1 MAIKKEETTEET
13 VETVETVVEIPIVK
27 KVVDDSQGIEI
38 NDPMDIRPTELP
50 LVVKLPADA
59 SKAQIE
65 FAKTLNGY
73 AYKNPQKWNEK
84 KNDRH
89 LPNGS
94 VVKGLITKL
103 KELKNAPDP
112 VEGNIKINKSAI

>member
-1 MAIKKEETTEET
+1 MALKKET
-13 VETVETVVEIPIVK
+13 VEEEIIDTPVA
-27 KVVDDSQGIEI
+27 DESQGIVI

-50 LVVKLPADA
+50 LVVTLPADA

-73 AYKNPQKWNEK
+73 AYKNPQKWTEK
-84 KNDRH
+84 KNDRMV
-89 LPNGS
+89 NG
-94 VVKGLITKL
+94 VLVKGLITRL

>member
-1 MAIKKEETTEET
+1 MALKKETTEE
-13 VETVETVVEIPIVK
+13 VVNTP
-27 KVVDDSQGIEI
+27 VVDESQGIEI

-50 LVVKLPADA
+50 LVIKLPEDA

-73 AYKNPQKWNEK
+73 AYKNPQKWAEK
-84 KNDRH
+84 KDDKVIGGV
-89 LPNGS
+89 L
-94 VVKGLITKL
+94 VKGLITRL

-112 VEGNIKINKSAI
+112 VEGNIKVNKSSI